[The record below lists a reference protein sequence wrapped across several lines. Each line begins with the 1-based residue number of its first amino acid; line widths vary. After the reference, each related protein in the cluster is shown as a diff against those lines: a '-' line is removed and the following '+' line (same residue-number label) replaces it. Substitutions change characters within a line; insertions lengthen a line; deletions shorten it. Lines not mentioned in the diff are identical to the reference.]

1 MFDQSGNRVAF
12 ENIDEDL
19 KTDHGFYER
28 KQITPDEELR
38 KLLPQGEHYSKQ
50 QPITFWREKV
60 NDGNYYMS
68 RQTGTQNTE
77 FYKNNEFLKTFKDY
91 KHYKDWL
98 SQYL

>member
-1 MFDQSGNRVAF
+1 MLNQDGTKVPF

-38 KLLPQGEHYSKQ
+38 KLLPQGHYSKQ
-50 QPITFWREKV
+50 QPITFWTEKV
-60 NDGNYYMS
+60 NDGNFYMS
-68 RQTGTQNTE
+68 KPVGATNTE

-91 KHYKDWL
+91 KHYKD
-98 SQYL
+98 